1 MRQMRIVTLHL
12 LLLWSSMNLYT
23 LAYPSHNYEILKA
36 ECIERTQRDFNN
48 NIGKRKETK
57 IIVNGK
63 QLGYYGFENSA
74 NAVILLDVS
83 NTNVQLPKMNISF
96 TNLIMLHASY
106 NGLEKIDDIGNE
118 TFPSLKFLNLSH
130 NAISNIKSHLFNHL
144 SEIEILDLSHNCFVH
159 FNYDH
164 VFLKHENLKK
174 IYLHDN
180 LLHKIHGTT
189 GLNNHLMHLELMD
202 LSRNYIED
210 FNDLNI
216 EIKELKLTNNSL
228 KSLNIHHA
236 DEMKLYAR
244 HNQITSFSTNGNFKF
259 LDLSHNEFKY
269 LSQIEVT
276 DAKVLQ
282 LSYNQIEGLAMTE
295 SSEYT
300 ESSDDVTSY
309 EEDDDGQKSDE
320 VGINVEILD
329 LSYNKLENIN
339 SLKFFQK
346 AIKIN
351 LESNNFK
358 NIELENIRKKFQ
370 RLTYISFINNPLTSV
385 DLDEMRFHNDTRFL
399 NMQIDFIATTT
410 SPSSTFLPL
419 LIPTTQTPTTESQLN
434 TTQST
439 TTTSTACS
447 EHNNI
452 IMLKGENTV
461 TANKIEWHNRQE
473 YWIWIFGIFVIA
485 GFIVSIIYNKQQNKT
500 QMRYMNR
507 EFNEAENFF

>member
-1 MRQMRIVTLHL
+1 
-12 LLLWSSMNLYT
+12 MNFYT

-36 ECIERTQRDFNN
+36 ECIDRTQRDFNN

-57 IIVNGK
+57 ITVNGK

-130 NAISNIKSHLFNHL
+130 NAISNVKSHLFTHL

-180 LLHKIHGTT
+180 LLHKIHGTA
-189 GLNNHLMHLELMD
+189 GLNNHLLHLELMD
-202 LSRNYIED
+202 LSKNFIED

-216 EIKELKLTNNSL
+216 EIKELKLANNLL

-236 DEMKLYAR
+236 DGMKLFAR

-259 LDLSHNEFKY
+259 LDLSYNEFKY

-282 LSYNQIEGLAMTE
+282 LSYNQIEGLTDGNSLNMY
-295 SSEYT
+295 SDYSENSN
-300 ESSDDVTSY
+300 EVLSQ
-309 EEDDDGQKSDE
+309 EEDDNGQKSDE
-320 VGINVEILD
+320 IGFNVEIVD
-329 LSYNKLENIN
+329 LSNNKLDNVD
-339 SLKFFQK
+339 SLKFFRK
-346 AIKIN
+346 ATKIN
-351 LESNNFK
+351 LESNNIK
-358 NIELENIRKKFQ
+358 NIDLEDIRKKFKK
-370 RLTYISFINNPLTSV
+370 LTYISFINNPLTSV
-385 DLDEMRFHNDTRFL
+385 DMDEMRFHNDTRFL
-399 NMQIDFIATTT
+399 NMHIDFIATTT
-410 SPSSTFLPL
+410 TSPSTLLPL
-419 LIPTTQTPTTESQLN
+419 LIPTTQTPKIINSTTESQLN

-439 TTTSTACS
+439 TTTSTTCTK
-447 EHNNI
+447 HNNI

-473 YWIWIFGIFVIA
+473 YWIWIFGILVIA
-485 GFIVSIIYNKQQNKT
+485 GFIVSIIYKKQQNKT

>member
-1 MRQMRIVTLHL
+1 
-12 LLLWSSMNLYT
+12 MNFYT

-36 ECIERTQRDFNN
+36 ECIDRTQRDFNN

-57 IIVNGK
+57 ITVNGK

-130 NAISNIKSHLFNHL
+130 NAISNVKSHLFIHL

-180 LLHKIHGTT
+180 LLHKIHGTA
-189 GLNNHLMHLELMD
+189 GLNNHLLHLELMD
-202 LSRNYIED
+202 LSRNLIED

-236 DEMKLYAR
+236 DGMELYAR
-244 HNQITSFSTNGNFKF
+244 HNQITSFSADGNFKI

-276 DAKVLQ
+276 DAKVLK
-282 LSYNQIEGLAMTE
+282 LSYNQIERLADNNEMVEYSEYSE
-295 SSEYT
+295 SSEAQ
-300 ESSDDVTSY
+300 EV
-309 EEDDDGQKSDE
+309 DDDGQKSDE

-329 LSYNKLENIN
+329 LSHNKLDSVNN
-339 SLKFFQK
+339 LKYFRK

-351 LESNNFK
+351 LESNNIK
-358 NIELENIRKKFQ
+358 NVELEDIRKKFHK
-370 RLTYISFINNPLTSV
+370 LTYISFINNPLTAV
-385 DLDEMRFHNDTRFL
+385 DMDEMRFHNDTRFL
-399 NMQIDFIATTT
+399 NMHIDFIATTT
-410 SPSSTFLPL
+410 ASPSTLLPL
-419 LIPTTQTPTTESQLN
+419 LLIATTQTPKINNLTTESQLN

-439 TTTSTACS
+439 TTTSTTCT

-473 YWIWIFGIFVIA
+473 YWIWIFGILVIA
-485 GFIVSIIYNKQQNKT
+485 GFIVSIIYNKQRNKRNKT

>member
-1 MRQMRIVTLHL
+1 MYF
-12 LLLWSSMNLYT
+12 ST

-36 ECIERTQRDFNN
+36 ECIDRTQRDFNN
-48 NIGKRKETK
+48 NIGKRKETR
-57 IIVNGK
+57 ITVNGK

-130 NAISNIKSHLFNHL
+130 NAISNVKSHLFIHL

-164 VFLKHENLKK
+164 VFVKHENLKK

-180 LLHKIHGTT
+180 LLHKIHGTA
-189 GLNNHLMHLELMD
+189 GLNNHLLHLELMD
-202 LSRNYIED
+202 LSRNFIED
-210 FNDLNI
+210 FSDLNI
-216 EIKELKLTNNSL
+216 EIKELKFANNSL

-236 DEMKLYAR
+236 DGMKLYAR
-244 HNQITSFSTNGNFKF
+244 HNQITSFSANGNFKI

-269 LSQIEVT
+269 LSQVEVT
-276 DAKVLQ
+276 DAKTLQ
-282 LSYNQIEGLAMTE
+282 LSYNQIEGLADSISE
-295 SSEYT
+295 YSEYPDDSVEVLSSE
-300 ESSDDVTSY
+300 EAV
-309 EEDDDGQKSDE
+309 DGHESDE
-320 VGINVEILD
+320 VGNNVEILD
-329 LSYNKLENIN
+329 LSHNKLEDIN
-339 SLKFFQK
+339 CLKYFK
-346 AIKIN
+346 LATSIN
-351 LESNNFK
+351 LESNNIK
-358 NIELENIRKKFQ
+358 NVELEDIRKKFIK
-370 RLTYISFINNPLTSV
+370 LTYINFINNPLTSV
-385 DLDEMRFHNDTRFL
+385 DMDEMKFHNDTRFL
-399 NMQIDFIATTT
+399 NMHIDFIATSTA
-410 SPSSTFLPL
+410 SPSTLLPL
-419 LIPTTQTPTTESQLN
+419 LIPTTQTPEIINSTTESQLN
-434 TTQST
+434 TTQLT
-439 TTTSTACS
+439 TTTSTTCT

-473 YWIWIFGIFVIA
+473 YWIWIFGILVIA
-485 GFIVSIIYNKQQNKT
+485 GFIVSIIYNKQRNKT